1 MNCIYVVMYCRKGS
15 SEGLVSQDA
24 YSTLEGAQA
33 FCVSRFG
40 VKKIADTH
48 WASAYDD
55 YYIKILNVK

>member
-1 MNCIYVVMYCRKGS
+1 MKYVYVVMYCKKDS

-33 FCVSRFG
+33 FCASRFG
-40 VKKIADTH
+40 VKKITDTH

-55 YYIKILNVK
+55 HYIKILNVK

>member
-1 MNCIYVVMYCRKGS
+1 MKYVYVVMYCKKDS

-33 FCVSRFG
+33 FCASRFG
-40 VKKIADTH
+40 VKKTTDTH